1 MYVFIDVLI
10 CVFKCMYLAELLF
23 NYYIL
28 LFNKKN
34 RVISV
39 YVKGISVFLHPS
51 SPCLLCPIFTAY
63 AWISLG
69 VKASRNQ

>member
-28 LFNKKN
+28 LFKKKI
-34 RVISV
+34 V
-39 YVKGISVFLHPS
+39 
-51 SPCLLCPIFTAY
+51 
-63 AWISLG
+63 
-69 VKASRNQ
+69 